1 MPLKLYEARFQ
12 VLNEFPGPKD
22 LLKFLIGNKLLH
34 FFLILPCLFLSLSLT
49 VSPLYS
55 MKEEKEG
62 RLNFLLISLDTIR
75 PDRISCYSSKY
86 LKTPH
91 IDALAAKGVLFKRAV
106 AHNPL
111 TLPSHVNILVG
122 TTPLHHG
129 VHENSKFILTEDFL
143 TVAEYLKERG
153 YSTGAFVG
161 AFPLDSRFGLSQGFD
176 VYDDSYPSKES
187 STFTFRERN
196 AGQVIQSALSW
207 LEKQSS
213 PWFSFIHLWDPHAP
227 YSSPEPFNEKFKN
240 DPYSG
245 EVAYVD
251 SELGKLFD
259 YLKNNNLME
268 NTLVILTGDHGEA
281 LGDHGETSHGYF
293 AYNSTLWIPLII
305 AGPGIKIF
313 HVDEYVSH
321 IDIFPTICD
330 VLGMEKPSFLQ
341 GVSLLP
347 LMKGKKIRKRAIYF
361 ESLVPYYNRGW
372 APLWGF
378 IEEKKKFID
387 SPLPEYY
394 NLENDFNEEKNL
406 VQDINLEEQKKKMK
420 ELMDGLS
427 SLTQMQSSRSPDR
440 ETLEKL
446 RSLGYISSRTTQ
458 LKESYG
464 PEDDLKTLLPFQQKQ
479 SVAMRL
485 LEENRIPEAVK
496 LLNDI
501 IQERKD
507 FAAVYNNL
515 SNIFESQGLGKEALA
530 VMESG
535 YKNNP
540 ENYRIISTFGFFL
553 VKNGRLDKGIEFL
566 KKALEIIDYDPDV
579 WTHLGIAY
587 SQKREVQKALDSFG
601 KALSLD
607 DTDALI
613 YNNLGLL
620 HFAVFGQTKNI
631 QNHTRALESYRKA
644 IELDPSLASAYNGL
658 AGLYHVIGQINNA
671 ISLWEKALEFEPDY
685 NFPIYNLGIA
695 YLKKGNKIKAL
706 SYFNQFK
713 NTPSYFKLSLMEKE
727 KLENYIEECK
737 EQLKKTA

>member
-1 MPLKLYEARFQ
+1 
-12 VLNEFPGPKD
+12 
-22 LLKFLIGNKLLH
+22 
-34 FFLILPCLFLSLSLT
+34 
-49 VSPLYS
+49 
-55 MKEEKEG
+55 MKEEKKG
-62 RLNFLLISLDTIR
+62 RLNVLLISLDTIR
-75 PDRISCYSSKY
+75 PDRISCYSPKY

-91 IDALAAKGVLFKRAV
+91 VDALAAKGVLFERAI

-111 TLPSHVNILVG
+111 TLPSHVNMLVG

-129 VHENSKFILTEDFL
+129 VHENTKFILAEDFL

-161 AFPLDSRFGLSQGFD
+161 AFPMDSRFGLSQGFD

-187 STFTFRERN
+187 SAFTFQERN

-213 PWFSFIHLWDPHAP
+213 QWFSFIHIWDPHSP
-227 YSSPEPFNEKFKN
+227 YSPPEPFKKKFKN

-259 YLKNNNLME
+259 YLESNNLME
-268 NTLVILTGDHGEA
+268 NTLIVLTGDHGES
-281 LGDHGETSHGYF
+281 LGDHGEDTHGYF

-305 AGPGIKIF
+305 AGPGIRTSN
-313 HVDEYVSH
+313 VDEYVSH
-321 IDIFPTICD
+321 TDIFPTICE
-330 VLGMEKPSFLQ
+330 VLGIEKPSFLQ

-372 APLWGF
+372 APLRGF
-378 IEEKKKFID
+378 IEEKKKFMD

-394 NLENDFNEEKNL
+394 NLENDFKEEKNL

-420 ELMDGLS
+420 ELIDGLS
-427 SLTQMQSSRSPDR
+427 SPSRLQSARSPDSD
-440 ETLEKL
+440 TLKKL
-446 RSLGYISSRTTQ
+446 RSFGYISSRATQ
-458 LKESYG
+458 LKKSYG

-507 FAAVYNNL
+507 FATVYNNL
-515 SNIFESQGLGKEALA
+515 ANVYESQGLVNEALA

-553 VKNGRLDKGIEFL
+553 VKNGKLDKGIEFL
-566 KKALEIIDYDPDV
+566 QKSLEIIDHDPDV

-587 SQKREVQKALDSFG
+587 SQMGEVQKALDSYG

-620 HFAVFGQTKNI
+620 HFAIFGQTKNI

-644 IELDPSLASAYNGL
+644 IELDPGLASAYNGL
-658 AGLYHVIGQINNA
+658 AGVYHVVGQIDNA
-671 ISLWEKALEFEPDY
+671 ISLWKKALELEPDY
-685 NFPIYNLGIA
+685 DFPIYNLGVA
-695 YLKKGNKIKAL
+695 YFEKGNKAQSLI
-706 SYFNQFK
+706 YFER
-713 NTPSYFKLSLMEKE
+713 YLSLKNYTISPEERRKIYAFIEKCKIE
-727 KLENYIEECK
+727 SKLLNS
-737 EQLKKTA
+737 LRL